1 MILLCS
7 LRGCRILR
15 VVRDGRNALLASAEV
30 RRDHARCPERKTVS
44 TSADRA

>member
-1 MILLCS
+1 MTLLCS
-7 LRGCRILR
+7 LPSCRILS

-30 RRDHARCPERKTVS
+30 QRDHARCPERKTVS